1 MLSYASDFWP
11 LFWTVLGGGLV
22 LTALVSLLV
31 GTLSPDGLRSRREPA
46 PAWAKLAADFR
57 AERDY
62 QARRGTKAA

>member
-1 MLSYASDFWP
+1 MLTYASDFWP

-22 LTALVSLLV
+22 LTVLASLLV
-31 GTLSPDGLRSRREPA
+31 ATFSPEWFRSRREPT

-62 QARRGTKAA
+62 HSGRGTKAA